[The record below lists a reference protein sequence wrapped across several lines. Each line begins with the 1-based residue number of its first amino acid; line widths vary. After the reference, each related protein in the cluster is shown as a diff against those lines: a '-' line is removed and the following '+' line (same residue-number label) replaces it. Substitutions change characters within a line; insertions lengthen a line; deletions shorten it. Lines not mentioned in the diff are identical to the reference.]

1 MFAIH
6 LVLPTAAVALALVLI
21 ATTVSRN
28 IRRHGGGC
36 DPADGDAIVILGAAV
51 SERGPSTTLR
61 VRLERGGAL
70 FGEGRAPLVIC
81 SGGIAGGRSEAG
93 AMRDLLIAAGLPA
106 DAVVADDGGS
116 NTRAAMLNLARF
128 RNGSLKRI
136 LLVSSPY
143 HMYRLAREARRR
155 DLVPIPCP
163 AEPDDPHRR
172 DVTRYLGRQHR
183 REVIAVAW
191 YQTIALLETACCV
204 RGFAIVRS
212 AWRQLFGRL
221 TWLLRDADAVVRAGD
236 LIATEIKLAEP
247 DVTDVTRVLTPDS
260 GISAPLA
267 GRLVHGF
274 GLRYGRLHAGID
286 LGAPYGTNVKSAA
299 AGKVVVSR
307 PIGPYG
313 NTVVVNHH
321 GGIAT
326 VYGHLC
332 GSTVAAG
339 ERVAAGEVIGH
350 VGTTGRSSGPHL
362 HFEVRV
368 HGSPVDPAA
377 WLGGEGPGSGS
388 ATR

>member
-1 MFAIH
+1 VFAFY
-6 LVLPTAAVALALVLI
+6 LVLPTAVVALSLVFI
-21 ATTVSRN
+21 ATTVSRK
-28 IRRHGGGC
+28 IRLHGARR
-36 DPADGDAIVILGAAV
+36 DPVDGDAIVVLGAAV
-51 SERGPSTTLR
+51 SQLGPSTTLR
-61 VRLERGGAL
+61 VRLERGAAL
-70 FGEGRAPLVIC
+70 FRDGRAPLIIC
-81 SGGIAGGRSEAG
+81 SGGIVGDRSEAG
-93 AMRDLLIAAGLPA
+93 AMRDLLVAAGVPA
-106 DAVVADDGGS
+106 DSVVADDGGS
-116 NTRAAMLNLARF
+116 NTRAAMRNLARY

-143 HMYRLAREARRR
+143 HMYRLTREARRR
-155 DLVPIPCP
+155 GLVPISCP
-163 AEPDDPHRR
+163 AEPENPHRQ
-172 DVTRYLGRQHR
+172 DVIRYLGRQHR
-183 REVIAVAW
+183 REAIAVTW
-191 YQTIALLETACCV
+191 YETIALLESALCV
-204 RGFAIVRS
+204 PGLSIVRS
-212 AWRQLFGRL
+212 AWRQLRGRV

-236 LIATEIKLAEP
+236 LIAAEIKSAEP
-247 DVTDVTRVLTPDS
+247 EVTDVTRVLTPDS

-286 LGAPYGTNVKSAA
+286 LGAPYGTDVASAA
-299 AGKVVVSR
+299 AGTVVVAR
-307 PIGPYG
+307 PVGPYG

-321 GGIAT
+321 GGMAT

-339 ERVAAGEVIGH
+339 ERVATGDVIGH

-377 WLGGEGPGSGS
+377 WLGGEGGETGC